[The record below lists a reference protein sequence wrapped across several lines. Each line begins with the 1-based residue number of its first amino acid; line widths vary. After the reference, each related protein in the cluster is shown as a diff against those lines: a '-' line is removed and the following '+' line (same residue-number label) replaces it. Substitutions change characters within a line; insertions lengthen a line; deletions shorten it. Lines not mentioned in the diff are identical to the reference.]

1 VDEDRTVAE
10 HHDHYEFGA
19 VDDKALL
26 VDRQQGWAGF
36 VQFATW
42 GIVITVL
49 VLLALLVFVA

>member
-1 VDEDRTVAE
+1 MNEDRTVAE
-10 HHDHYEFGA
+10 HHQGYDFGA

-26 VDRQQGWAGF
+26 VDREQGWAGF

-49 VLLALLVFVA
+49 VLLALLLFVA